1 MRVQAVDVDAIGGL
15 GRTGGLGIGPARVL
29 QAFCDATVLV
39 EAERIED
46 AFDLYE
52 RGADY
57 VIVSTVLSREM
68 IDEHLRQ
75 YLTDHEAFMDV
86 RNRDIGHMLWRVGDD

>member
-1 MRVQAVDVDAIGGL
+1 M
-15 GRTGGLGIGPARVL
+15 
-29 QAFCDATVLV
+29 LV
-39 EAERIED
+39 EAEQIED

-57 VIVSTVLSREM
+57 VIISTVLAREM
-68 IDEHLRQ
+68 IGEHLRQ

-86 RNRDIGHMLWRVGDD
+86 RDRDIGRMLWRLNDD